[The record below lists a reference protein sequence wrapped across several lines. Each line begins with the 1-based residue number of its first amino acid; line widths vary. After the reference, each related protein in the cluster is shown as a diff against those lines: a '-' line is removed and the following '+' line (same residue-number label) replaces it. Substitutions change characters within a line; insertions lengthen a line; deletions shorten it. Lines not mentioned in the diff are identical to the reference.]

1 MWSDFTARVPQEC
14 LQVHRPRTLQEVQ
27 EVTEQFLVHY
37 NQQRPHQ
44 GRSCGNQPPRV
55 ACPAFPTLSTVP
67 ETVDPDHWLWRVHQ
81 QAFARTIRVNGN
93 LSINRQ
99 DYYVSRS
106 LMGQRVTCSFN
117 AAEKCFDIGQP
128 ERHIKSVPRKRL
140 ARPVDALPGV
150 CGVDEAGSTF
160 RISALSAHPS
170 EAHPGPIVMLIPA
183 GIETAGSRTK
193 PLEEGFGLMLWPWFP
208 LLAT

>member
-1 MWSDFTARVPQEC
+1 MWSDFTARVPHEC

-67 ETVDPDHWLWRVHQ
+67 ETVDPDHWLWQVHQ

-99 DYYVSRS
+99 DYYVSRH
-106 LMGQRVTCSFN
+106 L
-117 AAEKCFDIGQP
+117 AAGKAHQVGPDQG
-128 ERHIKSVPRKRL
+128 L
-140 ARPVDALPGV
+140 ARPVDALPRV

-160 RISALSAHPS
+160 RISALSAH
-170 EAHPGPIVMLIPA
+170 A
-183 GIETAGSRTK
+183 
-193 PLEEGFGLMLWPWFP
+193 
-208 LLAT
+208 